1 MTITTRTIVAAAI
14 LAGVASVPASAAQ
27 TVSIYLTRG
36 DSLQRVER
44 TVPAGKNTHAFTIRQ
59 LLAGPTKAER
69 ADGIGTDIPSGTAL
83 KEIALAGGVA
93 TVNLSTE
100 FRSTAQRGAKLPRVA
115 QLVGT
120 LTRLSGVKSVRVV
133 LGTGQ
138 PTAPARGI
146 TLGDLPKRH
155 LVPQVPIG
163 VGAVQDLLAQ
173 LRYLPAKG
181 ARSGELDY
189 RTQQA
194 LTAFQA
200 WEGLTRDGLAG
211 IETRTRLTRAST
223 PTPTRLTA
231 AKRIEVFRDK
241 GVALLIIKRQ
251 VQRVIHVSTGAGGKT
266 PVGNWNVYRKERNSW
281 SRAFSVNL
289 PYASYFRGGYA
300 FHQYPSVPAY
310 PASHGCIRVGYP
322 EAPAVYEFA
331 AQNTPVTVF

>member
-1 MTITTRTIVAAAI
+1 MMSATRTIVAVAVFV
-14 LAGVASVPASAAQ
+14 GVASIPASAAQ

-44 TVPAGKNTHAFTIRQ
+44 TVPDGKSTRAFTVRQ

-69 ADGIGTDIPSGTAL
+69 ADGIESDVPKGTTL
-83 KEIALAGGVA
+83 KEIALENGVI
-93 TVNLSTE
+93 TVRLSTE
-100 FRSTAQRGAKLPRVA
+100 FRSKAARGATLPRVA

-133 LGTGQ
+133 LGDE
-138 PTAPARGI
+138 APSATTRGI
-146 TLGDLPKRH
+146 TLGDLPKRS
-155 LVPQVPIG
+155 LVPPVPVGI
-163 VGAVQDLLAQ
+163 GAVQDLLAE
-173 LRYLPAKG
+173 LHYLPTKG
-181 ARSGELDY
+181 ARTGELDY

-211 IETRTRLTRAST
+211 VDTRMRLTRAKT
-223 PTPTRLTA
+223 PTARRLTA
-231 AKRIEVFRDK
+231 GKRVEVYRDK
-241 GVALLIIKRQ
+241 GVALLIVNREVKRA
-251 VQRVIHVSTGAGGKT
+251 IHVSTGAGGIT
-266 PVGNWNVYRKERNSW
+266 PAGNWNIYRKERNSW
-281 SRAFSVNL
+281 SRPFSVNL

-310 PASHGCIRVGYP
+310 PASHGCIRVGWP
-322 EAPAVYEFA
+322 EAAGVYEFA